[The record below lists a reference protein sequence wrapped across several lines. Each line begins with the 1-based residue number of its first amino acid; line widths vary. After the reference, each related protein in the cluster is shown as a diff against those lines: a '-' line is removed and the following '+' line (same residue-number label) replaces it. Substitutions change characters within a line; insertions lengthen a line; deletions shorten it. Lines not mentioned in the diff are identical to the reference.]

1 MSAPLIAVAELLD
14 RGGPLLPAL
23 FVTAV
28 ALFVLIF
35 ERYVELWWAWP
46 RARKR
51 MIAEWSARVE
61 RTSRIA
67 QSIREGFISEARVR
81 LELTQPVLAAL
92 VAICPLL
99 GLLGTVTGM
108 MSVFDVMA
116 VAGTAEPRAMA
127 SGISQATLPTMAGMV
142 IALPGLF
149 FMTRLRS
156 RSRRALHALA
166 DALDFD

>member
-1 MSAPLIAVAELLD
+1 MNALIAVAELID

-23 FVTAV
+23 FAAAV
-28 ALFVLIF
+28 LLFMLTF

-46 RARKR
+46 RLRKR
-51 MIAEWSARVE
+51 LVAAWNARGD
-61 RTSRIA
+61 R
-67 QSIREGFISEARVR
+67 QSMPAHRVREALISEARLR
-81 LELTQPVLAAL
+81 LEATLPVLAAM

-108 MSVFDVMA
+108 MTVFDLMA

-127 SGISQATLPTMAGMV
+127 SGISQATLPTMAGMM

-149 FMTRLRS
+149 FLTRLRA
-156 RSRRALHALA
+156 RARRAVDAFA
-166 DALDFD
+166 DQLDFH

>member
-1 MSAPLIAVAELLD
+1 MNPLLAVATLID

-23 FVTAV
+23 FITACV
-28 ALFVLIF
+28 LFVLVF
-35 ERYVELWWAWP
+35 ERYWELWLAWP
-46 RARKR
+46 RLRRRWVQAWQQRG
-51 MIAEWSARVE
+51 E
-61 RTSRIA
+61 RGT
-67 QSIREGFISEARVR
+67 EAAHRVR
-81 LELTQPVLAAL
+81 EALISKARIRLESSLPVLAAL

-127 SGISQATLPTMAGMV
+127 AGISKATLPTMAGMV

-149 FMTRLRS
+149 FLTRLRS
-156 RSRRALHALA
+156 GVRRALHAFA
-166 DALDFD
+166 DSLDFD